1 MDSTARPTRAGD
13 VRLRHCAVSQLRGD
27 LAAAKPHHGVAPL
40 RNRVTAQRGFT
51 LAGVI
56 VLMTIM
62 MVFVA
67 YTVPRQWSTVM
78 KRERERQTIFAM
90 QQYAKAITEF
100 RLKNNAYPTS
110 PQQLKDARLPRM
122 IRGVKGEWIDPLTG
136 EVDWLVIP
144 QSAAGAL
151 PQRNLPGNPNNPP
164 GSGPTTTPPTT
175 PPTTSSGTGTSASGT
190 TGTSGTNPTGTPS
203 LPGIPIKDYAG
214 GPFIGVRPTAHGKS
228 LINLL
233 GADTYETWVYTSLDY
248 EQEKQLRITAWSSVF
263 H

>member
-1 MDSTARPTRAGD
+1 MARRSRAGSR
-13 VRLRHCAVSQLRGD
+13 RLPKLAVGRPGQHP
-27 LAAAKPHHGVAPL
+27 A
-40 RNRVTAQRGFT
+40 TQQGFT
-51 LAGVI
+51 LAGLI
-56 VLMTIM
+56 VVMTIM

-67 YTVPRQWSTVM
+67 FTVPRMWSTVM

-90 QQYAKAITEF
+90 QQYAKAITNF
-100 RLKNNAYPTS
+100 QIKNNSYPTS

-122 IRGVKGEWIDPLTG
+122 IRGVKGELIDPLTG

-151 PQRNLPGNPNNPP
+151 PQRNLPGNPNVPP
-164 GSGPTTTPPTT
+164 GGGPAPAPVS
-175 PPTTSSGTGTSASGT
+175 PIPTTSSGTDTSATGT
-190 TGTSGTNPTGTPS
+190 TGTSGTNPTGTPA

-214 GPFIGVRPTAHGKS
+214 GPFIGVRPPTHGKS

-248 EQEKQLRITAWSSVF
+248 TQEKQLRTAAWSTVF